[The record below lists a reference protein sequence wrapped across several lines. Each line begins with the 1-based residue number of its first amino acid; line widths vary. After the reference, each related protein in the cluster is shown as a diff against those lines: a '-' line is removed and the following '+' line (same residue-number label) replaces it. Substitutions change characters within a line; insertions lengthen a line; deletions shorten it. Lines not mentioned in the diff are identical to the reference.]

1 MPPQTHRPDPK
12 TAKTRKTLK
21 SHQHPHTSRLSTKS
35 RENRPPP
42 KSTPASFEGIRG
54 RAFEGTHPFQLRL
67 GGDGVGARGRGD
79 TPLSPQEPGGG
90 TGRGHTTFRNSREQS
105 VTGSRGGGDTPLR
118 IQICFSRRNSCPSTL
133 HPPLATANWHTVCSP
148 VNKLKHLPMWQKTSA
163 AGRLPHLAQAPINP
177 KNSSARMP

>member
-1 MPPQTHRPDPK
+1 MPPQTHRPDQK

-21 SHQHPHTSRLSTKS
+21 PHHRPHTSRIATKS
-35 RENRPPP
+35 RENSPPP
-42 KSTPASFEGIRG
+42 PHTSTPAS
-54 RAFEGTHPFQLRL
+54 FEGTHPFQLRL
-67 GGDGVGARGRGD
+67 GGDGVGARGPRGRGD
-79 TPLSPQEPGGG
+79 TPLSPQGPGGG